1 MTLLIVYLV
10 SMLLYV
16 LHTYGVSATF
26 SYYSV
31 NAIPLG
37 SLKSVNTGSL
47 LDTLL
52 QDYFHE

>member
-16 LHTYGVSATF
+16 LHTYGVSTTF